1 MHYWVI
7 RIAMLALVM
16 QGTVYGATKQEER
29 LAESAKVLQEIMDTP
44 DTAIP
49 DELIARS
56 ACIAILPGVRKAAF
70 GFGGR
75 HGAGYVVCRSNH
87 ERKGAWGPPAG
98 FSISGGSFGLQLGVS
113 STDYILLF
121 MNRDGIEKLLQDKF
135 TLGGDAAVA
144 AGPVGRSATAA
155 TEVQM
160 TAKIL
165 GYSRSKGLFAG
176 LSLEGAVLRPSGNDN
191 KALYGREI
199 SARELLVD
207 GAVAPPASARPLL
220 QLLSNY

>member
-16 QGTVYGATKQEER
+16 QGAAYGATKQEER

-87 ERKGAWGPPAG
+87 ERNALIRMVSKRRSLDAFTLAVCMRAGSIRALSPKSTGAW
-98 FSISGGSFGLQLGVS
+98 
-113 STDYILLF
+113 
-121 MNRDGIEKLLQDKF
+121 
-135 TLGGDAAVA
+135 
-144 AGPVGRSATAA
+144 RSA
-155 TEVQM
+155 
-160 TAKIL
+160 
-165 GYSRSKGLFAG
+165 
-176 LSLEGAVLRPSGNDN
+176 
-191 KALYGREI
+191 
-199 SARELLVD
+199 
-207 GAVAPPASARPLL
+207 
-220 QLLSNY
+220 